1 MKNNRFK
8 KHYEKM
14 KSEGSAVVMFR
25 LTPEQTVAI
34 ERITTEDAR
43 YRSRASVVRHAI
55 EQFLASQ

>member
-1 MKNNRFK
+1 MQSNRFK
-8 KHYEKM
+8 KHYEKL
-14 KSEGSAVVMFR
+14 KEEGSSMVLFR

-34 ERITTEDAR
+34 ERITTENAR